1 MSSNEPKSENGWLE
15 WKNHVLGELERLNTS
30 LEHYRENQQK
40 ILIELAKQKVYIGMV
55 SSSAAFLA
63 SIVVTVVFKYFL

>member
-1 MSSNEPKSENGWLE
+1 MSSKETISENGWLE

-55 SSSAAFLA
+55 SSTAGFLA
-63 SIVVTVVFKYFL
+63 SVGVTVAFKYFF